1 MELFIPTRMGKDNIF
16 GKGFGKKEMKRTVVF
31 SVIGLALGLIAG
43 LSIFNA
49 NFQSVM
55 ISTVV
60 GGVITTSIGYFVT
73 QKNSINL
80 SVYDYVHIIKVFFIT
95 QQFYKFKK
103 LKEWY

>member
-1 MELFIPTRMGKDNIF
+1 
-16 GKGFGKKEMKRTVVF
+16 MKRTVVF
-31 SVIGLALGLIAG
+31 ALIGLVLGLIAG
-43 LSIFNA
+43 LSFFNI

-73 QKNSINL
+73 VKNSINL
-80 SVYDYVHIIKVFFIT
+80 SLYDYVHIIKLFFIT